1 MTTHESIFMNANV
14 TLYKKPELYTVTS
27 TALAIGKTRNTISR
41 YISIAR
47 DNVDS
52 YRSAE
57 KIQRMKFPRGYQVL
71 GAYQVWV
78 IAKVSLLFDIYK
90 DERFVINA
98 LISNAE
104 SYGLQ
109 AYKAEQGTPPSNVE
123 TDFLTVIAS

>member
-1 MTTHESIFMNANV
+1 MSADV

-27 TALAIGKTRNTISR
+27 TSRAIGKTRNTISR

-47 DNVDS
+47 EHLES

-57 KIQRMKFPRGYQVL
+57 KVQRMKFPRGYQVL

-78 IAKVSLLFDIYK
+78 IAKVSLLFDTYK
-90 DERFVINA
+90 DERFVTDA
-98 LISNAE
+98 LITNAE
-104 SYGLQ
+104 SYGVR
-109 AYKAEQGTPPSNVE
+109 AYKAEQGKPPSNVE